1 MKDSVMLQ
9 NIWEQPQVVADCLA
23 LDLNLP
29 SWLHGTST
37 KRLVLLA
44 CGSSRHAALV
54 AQEWFESL
62 AKIPT
67 RVLDAAAWT
76 DRAPLLEPQTVII
89 AISQSGKT
97 KDVLDALDHIKAAH
111 PEGINVLSIANIADS
126 PLVQRADASLVTPAG
141 VEGAVAATKSF
152 TAQLAVLARL
162 VLDLAESREMLDLTT
177 VVSLRSD
184 LTTLPKAIEA
194 TLISLK
200 NQVVGEGLDL
210 DWMAAESVVILGQG
224 LMQPIALEGA
234 LKLKETCYVHAEGFG
249 AGDFCHGPM
258 AILKPGFPVIALL
271 SESRLSDEKLRSDL
285 DRFRSFG
292 SYVIGIGAEGHGRL
306 PGLDEV
312 LAVEPIA
319 SWLMPFLKVLPLQLL
334 AYDWARVKGLDVDQP
349 RYLTKFIG

>member
-162 VLDLAESREMLDLTT
+162 VLDLADRSHANFFEKPSRGGRLGSGLDGGGVGGDFGPGIDAADRPRRRAETEGNL
-177 VVSLRSD
+177 LRS
-184 LTTLPKAIEA
+184 
-194 TLISLK
+194 
-200 NQVVGEGLDL
+200 
-210 DWMAAESVVILGQG
+210 
-224 LMQPIALEGA
+224 
-234 LKLKETCYVHAEGFG
+234 C
-249 AGDFCHGPM
+249 
-258 AILKPGFPVIALL
+258 
-271 SESRLSDEKLRSDL
+271 
-285 DRFRSFG
+285 
-292 SYVIGIGAEGHGRL
+292 GRL
-306 PGLDEV
+306 WCRGFLSRSNGHFETGVSGDCA
-312 LAVEPIA
+312 AVGVSA
-319 SWLMPFLKVLPLQLL
+319 V
-334 AYDWARVKGLDVDQP
+334 
-349 RYLTKFIG
+349 

>member
-1 MKDSVMLQ
+1 
-9 NIWEQPQVVADCLA
+9 
-23 LDLNLP
+23 
-29 SWLHGTST
+29 
-37 KRLVLLA
+37 
-44 CGSSRHAALV
+44 
-54 AQEWFESL
+54 
-62 AKIPT
+62 
-67 RVLDAAAWT
+67 
-76 DRAPLLEPQTVII
+76 
-89 AISQSGKT
+89 
-97 KDVLDALDHIKAAH
+97 
-111 PEGINVLSIANIADS
+111 
-126 PLVQRADASLVTPAG
+126 
-141 VEGAVAATKSF
+141 
-152 TAQLAVLARL
+152 
-162 VLDLAESREMLDLTT
+162 LTT
-177 VVSLRSD
+177 AASLRSD

-200 NQVVGEGLDL
+200 NQVVGEGLGL

-319 SWLMPFLKVLPLQLL
+319 SWLMPFVKVLPLQLL